1 MQHFDIIIIGGAIS
15 GSATAWHLKEMGFA
29 GSIAIIERDKT
40 YSRAATSLSAAGIR
54 QQFSQ
59 AANIRLSMAT
69 LALIRKLNSEKRAE
83 IHFKENGYL
92 MLASESGLATMKSN
106 FATQIG
112 EGSSLI
118 LETPEQIKTRFPWI
132 DTEGAVAG
140 VFGTA
145 NEGWFDAQGLATF
158 MRNDARAQ
166 GVTFINQAVTAIARQ
181 GDHLA
186 GVTLSDGTKL
196 SGGKIVIASGAQS
209 GEVAKMA
216 DVDLPVEPRKRT
228 VFIFKCEQQFHDM
241 PLTVDPNGVWVRP
254 EGDRYITSFDPP
266 EHDDRCAADDDWE
279 PDWGMFEEHVWPT
292 LAARIPAFEAIKQDG
307 AWVGHYDYN
316 TFDQNAV
323 IGGHPHIDNL
333 FFITGFSGHG
343 VQQAPTAA
351 RAISELMMHGRYVS
365 IDCTPFNFE
374 RIAAGKP
381 FIELNVI

>member
-15 GSATAWHLKEMGFA
+15 GSAAAWHLKEMGYQ
-29 GSIAIIERDKT
+29 GSIAIIERDKNYT
-40 YSRAATSLSAAGIR
+40 RAATSLSAAGIR

-69 LALIRKLNSEKRAE
+69 LALIRKLNADKRAD
-83 IHFKENGYL
+83 IHFRENGYL
-92 MLASESGLATMKSN
+92 MLASETGLATLTSN
-106 FATQIG
+106 FAIQKG
-112 EGSSLI
+112 EGSSLV

-158 MRNDARAQ
+158 MRTDARAQ
-166 GVTFINQAVTAIARQ
+166 GVTFINQSVTDIERQ
-181 GDHLA
+181 GDHVS
-186 GVTLSDGTKL
+186 GVTLSDGIKM
-196 SGGKIVIASGAQS
+196 SAGKIVIASGAQS

-216 DVDLPVEPRKRT
+216 DVELPVEPRKRT

-266 EHDDRCAADDDWE
+266 EHDDRRAADDDWE
-279 PDWGMFEEHVWPT
+279 PDWGMFEDHVWPT

-323 IGGHPHIDNL
+323 IGGHPSIDNL

-343 VQQAPTAA
+343 VQQAPTAG
-351 RAISELMMHGRYVS
+351 RALAELMMHGRYTS
-365 IDCTPFNFE
+365 IDCTPFSFD

-381 FIELNVI
+381 FVELNVI

>member
-15 GSATAWHLKEMGFA
+15 GSAAAWHLKEMGFG
-29 GSIAIIERDKT
+29 GSVAVIERDKS
-40 YSRAATSLSAAGIR
+40 YARAATSLSAAGIR

-69 LALIRKLNSEKRAE
+69 LALIRKLNAGKRAD

-92 MLASESGLATMKSN
+92 LLASQAGLSTLRSN
-106 FATQIG
+106 FDIQTG
-112 EGSSLI
+112 EGSSLV
-118 LETPEQIKTRFPWI
+118 LETPEQIKSRFPWI
-132 DTEGAVAG
+132 EIEDVAAG

-158 MRNDARAQ
+158 MRNDARSQ
-166 GVTFINQAVTAIARQ
+166 GVTFINHAVTAIERDS
-181 GDHLA
+181 DHLN
-186 GVTLSDGTKL
+186 GVTLSDGTAL
-196 SGGKIVIASGAQS
+196 GAGKIIIASGAQS
-209 GEVAKMA
+209 GDVAKMA
-216 DVDLPVEPRKRT
+216 GVGLPVEPRKRT
-228 VFIFKCEQQFHDM
+228 VFIFKCEQQLHDM

-266 EHDDRCAADDDWE
+266 EHDDCRANDDDWE
-279 PDWGMFEEHVWPT
+279 PDWGMFEDHVWPT

-333 FFITGFSGHG
+333 FFLTGFSGHG
-343 VQQAPTAA
+343 VQQAPTAG
-351 RAISELMMHGRYVS
+351 RAIAELIVHGRYTSV
-365 IDCTPFNFE
+365 DCSPFKFE
-374 RIAAGKP
+374 RIAADQP
-381 FIELNVI
+381 FVELNVI